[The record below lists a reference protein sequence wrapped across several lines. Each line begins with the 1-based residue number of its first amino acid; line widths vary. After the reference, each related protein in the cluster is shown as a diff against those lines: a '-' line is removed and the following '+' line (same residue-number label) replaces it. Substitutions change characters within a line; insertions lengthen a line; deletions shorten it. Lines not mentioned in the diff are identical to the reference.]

1 MAARVGASAWP
12 GPRLTPRRGPGAER
26 MSAQVRTRLCFRHL
40 RAAAGRAGSELE
52 KVGPVRPLAPGE
64 PRSLQPRRR
73 LRAREAEGHCNR
85 ETGAA
90 PFPERHPPP
99 RALAYPT
106 EVLPAPPQRTPPG
119 EGSPARAW
127 MRRNGGS
134 PGLGTRHLRRC
145 PLRVRDL
152 PGCATSEAAPPLARQ
167 LRGRRIAPGQR
178 ECASQSLTGR
188 RAGAGGVS
196 TPEADV
202 SIWMGVVAA
211 ELPKRQP
218 SAGTQL
224 PHRLCSQRGGTGS
237 RLHSAS
243 PPFGS
248 PCTGRLGLPPRPLSR
263 PAKLPRGAR
272 LGDYLEWQRSPAIGS
287 VPAPSVGRDGAN
299 DQLPAKKKKKNV
311 VLAGAKVRGFT
322 RTPGCGGARA

>member
-90 PFPERHPPP
+90 PFPERHPQP

-152 PGCATSEAAPPLARQ
+152 PGCATSELCAMRQ
-167 LRGRRIAPGQR
+167 VGLCVP
-178 ECASQSLTGR
+178 ELSLLICKMAVIIVT
-188 RAGAGGVS
+188 
-196 TPEADV
+196 TP
-202 SIWMGVVAA
+202 
-211 ELPKRQP
+211 
-218 SAGTQL
+218 
-224 PHRLCSQRGGTGS
+224 
-237 RLHSAS
+237 
-243 PPFGS
+243 
-248 PCTGRLGLPPRPLSR
+248 
-263 PAKLPRGAR
+263 
-272 LGDYLEWQRSPAIGS
+272 
-287 VPAPSVGRDGAN
+287 
-299 DQLPAKKKKKNV
+299 
-311 VLAGAKVRGFT
+311 
-322 RTPGCGGARA
+322 